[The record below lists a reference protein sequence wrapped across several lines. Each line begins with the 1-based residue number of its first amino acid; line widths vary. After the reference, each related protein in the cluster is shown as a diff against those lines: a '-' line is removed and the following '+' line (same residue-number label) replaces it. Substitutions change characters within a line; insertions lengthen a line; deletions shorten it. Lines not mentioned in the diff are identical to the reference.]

1 MSEND
6 DLVEEPPQKAVADPE
21 TYREALDA
29 WMKTQWTDATDL
41 RVHDVDMPR
50 STGFSNGTV
59 FFSTT
64 ATGADGLETRTWV
77 ARIEPPD
84 GGLFPIQKPG
94 CEISCEV
101 QHRIMSAV
109 RESGAVPIPELLPFE
124 KDLSVLG
131 RAFFVC
137 WVCLVLV
144 VPSS

>member
-50 STGFSNGTV
+50 STGFSNETV

-64 ATGADGLETRTWV
+64 ATGADGLET
-77 ARIEPPD
+77 
-84 GGLFPIQKPG
+84 LPI
-94 CEISCEV
+94 CSCCSL
-101 QHRIMSAV
+101 IMRRCSKSLA
-109 RESGAVPIPELLPFE
+109 
-124 KDLSVLG
+124 
-131 RAFFVC
+131 
-137 WVCLVLV
+137 
-144 VPSS
+144 